1 MKLTQKHLFRG
12 TQEIVLR
19 DDTVQVRTKTP
30 FKEKKIDIEL
40 AILNPEPVINKS
52 TMDFHS
58 RVQCGPLISLYLN
71 KPNKEE
77 FNAFVNA
84 LKQKALDEYNAF
96 TGEKKK

>member
-1 MKLTQKHLFRG
+1 MKLIQKHLFKG
-12 TQEIVLR
+12 TQEIDLR

-30 FKEKKIDIEL
+30 FKENKFDIEL
-40 AILNPEPVINKS
+40 AILNPEPVINKF
-52 TMDFHS
+52 TLEFHS
-58 RVQCGPLISLYLN
+58 RVQCGPLISLYLD